1 MSNSEI
7 KARDRAS
14 VILRVRSGQITAKEG
29 AKLLGVSRK
38 TYYQWEK
45 RALQGMMEQLEAQP
59 PGRPS
64 TQTDPE
70 LQAMKQKIAA
80 LEAKL
85 TVAEQTAEVRSIL
98 LAMRQN
104 EEKRELKKKKN
115 KSPKC

>member
-1 MSNSEI
+1 MNKNEH
-7 KARDRAS
+7 KARERAS
-14 VILRVRSGQITAKEG
+14 VILRVRSGQISATEG
-29 AKLLGVSRK
+29 AKLLGISRK

-45 RALQGMMEQLEAQP
+45 RALQGMMSQLEEQP

-64 TQTDPE
+64 APSHPE
-70 LQAMKQKIAA
+70 LETMKQKIAA

-98 LAMRQN
+98 LVMREN
-104 EEKRELKKKKN
+104 EEKRDLKKKKP